1 MDSQTK
7 EPWAA
12 PAAEAPVDADIRVPG
27 SKSIT
32 NRALV
37 LAALSDGPSVL
48 RRPLRARDTL
58 LMADALRALGADLQD
73 HGDDWA
79 VQPGDLRGPTRV
91 ECGLAGT
98 VMRFV
103 PPVAALAAGDIAFD
117 GDPYARERPMGT
129 VLGALRGLGVAVD
142 GDSLPFT
149 VHGTG
154 SVRGGTVELDASG
167 SSQFVSALLL
177 SAPRYDEGVTL
188 HHVGK
193 PVPSLPHIEMTIAML
208 RERGVAV
215 SDSEANTW
223 RVEPGPIK
231 ALDTIIEPD
240 LSNAAP
246 FLAAALVTGGRVRV
260 KGWPES
266 TTQPGDA
273 LREIFGLFGAH
284 VRLDSEGLTVR
295 GGDGIAGVDLD
306 LHEVG
311 ELTPV
316 IAALAALASEPS
328 YLRGIGHIRGHETDR
343 LAALA
348 TELRRLGA
356 DAIETSDGDG
366 LEIRPR
372 PLHAET
378 FRSYDDHRMAQAGA
392 LLGLAV
398 PGVHVENI
406 GTTRKTLPDF
416 PGMWNAMLGGGRGP
430 GPGSGSGGETP
441 AREASA

>member
-1 MDSQTK
+1 
-7 EPWAA
+7 
-12 PAAEAPVDADIRVPG
+12 
-27 SKSIT
+27 
-32 NRALV
+32 
-37 LAALSDGPSVL
+37 
-48 RRPLRARDTL
+48 
-58 LMADALRALGADLQD
+58 
-73 HGDDWA
+73 
-79 VQPGDLRGPTRV
+79 
-91 ECGLAGT
+91 
-98 VMRFV
+98 
-103 PPVAALAAGDIAFD
+103 
-117 GDPYARERPMGT
+117 MGT
-129 VLGALRGLGVAVD
+129 VLGALRALGAGID
-142 GDSLPFT
+142 GDRLPFT

-154 SVRGGTVELDASG
+154 NVRGGTIELDASG

-177 SAPRYDEGVTL
+177 SAPRYDQGVTL

-208 RERGVAV
+208 RERGVTV
-215 SDSEANTW
+215 DDSEANTW
-223 RVEPGPIK
+223 RVEPGPIA
-231 ALDTIIEPD
+231 ALDSTIEPD

-273 LREIFGLFGAH
+273 LREVFGLFGAH

-316 IAALAALASEPS
+316 IAALAALAAEPS
-328 YLRGIGHIRGHETDR
+328 YLRGIGHIRNHETDR

-356 DAIETSDGDG
+356 DAIETADGDG

-372 PLHAET
+372 PLHAEV
-378 FRSYDDHRMAQAGA
+378 FCSYDDHRMAQAGA

-398 PGVHVENI
+398 PGVRVENI

-416 PGMWNAMLGGGRGP
+416 PGMWNAMLGSGR
-430 GPGSGSGGETP
+430 GSGGEAP
-441 AREASA
+441 VREASA